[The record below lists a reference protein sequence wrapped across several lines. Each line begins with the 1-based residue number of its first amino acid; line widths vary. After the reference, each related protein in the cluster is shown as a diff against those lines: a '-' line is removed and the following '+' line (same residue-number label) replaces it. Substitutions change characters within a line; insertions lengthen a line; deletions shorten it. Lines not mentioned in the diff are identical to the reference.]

1 MVVVSPADTFIGQSS
16 QKKIGRGLQ
25 FGRKLYGNFE
35 YGETEPVMGI
45 GQYGVRDYGKT
56 RYAQVILPFGIY
68 QIRSEPEGQIT
79 VKKEFYVPNNPQTET
94 QQAHRQK
101 YGQGVEA
108 WNNLTP
114 EQKAVYN
121 QRAKYKNLSGYNL
134 YLREYLLSH

>member
-79 VKKEFYVPNNPQTET
+79 VKRDFYIPAEPGTPA
-94 QQAHRQK
+94 QQSNWTKFANA
-101 YGQGVEA
+101 VLA
-108 WNNLTP
+108 WQALTP

-121 QRAKYKNLSGYNL
+121 TRAKYKNLSGYNL